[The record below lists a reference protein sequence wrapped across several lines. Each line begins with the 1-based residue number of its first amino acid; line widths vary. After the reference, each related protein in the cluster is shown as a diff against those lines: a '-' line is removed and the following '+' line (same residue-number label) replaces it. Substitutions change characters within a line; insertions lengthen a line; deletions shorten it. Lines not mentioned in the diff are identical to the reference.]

1 MEGLLLA
8 FYFLALYGGF
18 LLPIPCLILA
28 WREWVK
34 LEKVHPT
41 NKTWRRLMSRIG
53 LLLGC
58 LATALAVY
66 TAIAEARGTLSQHLY
81 YGSRT
86 MSFGLG
92 GSLAAIAISALAE
105 GRLRRYLLLSSI
117 GLLCFFSFGA
127 GEAI

>member
-1 MEGLLLA
+1 MEALVLL
-8 FYFLALYGGF
+8 FYFLAMYGGL

-34 LEKVHPT
+34 LEKVLPT

-53 LLLGC
+53 LLLGSS
-58 LATALAVY
+58 ASALAVY
-66 TAIAEARGTLSQHLY
+66 TAIAEARGTLSQQLY

-92 GSLAAIAISALAE
+92 GSLAAIAISAFAE
-105 GRLRRYLLLSSI
+105 GKLRRYLLVGGV
-117 GLLCFFSFGA
+117 GLLCFFTFGA
-127 GEAI
+127 AEAI